1 MIPCVIIC
9 GHCGGIFRRI
19 KWNNH
24 GCKSTVWRCVS
35 RVNKMKSGI
44 DCPARTVHEEV
55 IQAAV
60 VTAVNEAW
68 SRKDEILPQL
78 KENIRAVLQEDSDAK
93 DRIEDLSG
101 LLDEQT
107 GAITEYSDALVRRL
121 IEKISVYDE
130 ALVVKFKSGLEIT
143 VDA

>member
-1 MIPCVIIC
+1 
-9 GHCGGIFRRI
+9 
-19 KWNNH
+19 
-24 GCKSTVWRCVS
+24 
-35 RVNKMKSGI
+35 MKSGI

-130 ALVVKFKSGLEIT
+130 ALVVKFKSGLEIP